1 MAKTDPRID
10 AYIDKSQEFA
20 KPIMR
25 KIRELVHL
33 ACPEVEETMKWSMPF
48 FDYKGVMCNMAS
60 FKAHCSFGFWRAPLM
75 ADPHKLFHNRGEGGM
90 GHFGKIS
97 SLNDLPSDEIMIAY
111 IKEACV
117 LNETER
123 PPAPKPKSAPKEF
136 TVPTDLLEELSKNEA
151 AATVFEQFSPSAR
164 KEYVEWITDAKT
176 EATRQKRLSTT
187 IEWLAEGKRRN
198 WKYEKC

>member
-1 MAKTDPRID
+1 MAKRDQRID

-20 KPIMR
+20 KPILR
-25 KIRELVHL
+25 KIRELVHE
-33 ACPEVEETMKWSMPF
+33 ACPEIEETMKWSMPF

-75 ADPHKLFHNRGEGGM
+75 ADPHQLFHTRGEGGM
-90 GHFGKIS
+90 GHFGKIK
-97 SLNDLPSDEIMIAY
+97 SLDDLPSDQIMIEY
-111 IKEACV
+111 IKEACL

-123 PPAPKPKSAPKEF
+123 VVVQKPKAASKEL
-136 TVPTDLLEELSKNEA
+136 TIPADILEELSKNEA
-151 AATVFEQFSPSAR
+151 AATVFEQFPYSAR

-176 EATRQKRLSTT
+176 DATRQKRLATT

-198 WKYEKC
+198 WKYETC